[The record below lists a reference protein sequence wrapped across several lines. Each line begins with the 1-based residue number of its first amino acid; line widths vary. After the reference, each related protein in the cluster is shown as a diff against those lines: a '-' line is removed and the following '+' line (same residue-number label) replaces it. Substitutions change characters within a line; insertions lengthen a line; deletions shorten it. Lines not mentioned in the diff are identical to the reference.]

1 MMVSATV
8 IPHRPAIYT
17 TLSTTDEMRALLVPI
32 KGDNKESYKY
42 KDNWFDLLA
51 IHYLTKAIQATTGTS
66 NKKQGYEGL
75 VEAAVMISKK
85 HGTKAQQNLVIQTL
99 QKAFPVAILT
109 MASELSY
116 KDFIASVHVYKRI
129 LCSFHYI
136 VLPMAN
142 WPLRARSGNQKSK
155 GKQRK
160 MWYTSLNAGT
170 LLLFLE
176 STNCVGMCTNLCKIP
191 CQSFIQDSLGM
202 PVYMNPSIFLINS
215 FSIITSYMGNHLGNK
230 TKEPRSTKGVLNA
243 SRRGAY
249 VPGVLHA
256 MSKLDLIG
264 HSCAIHPFNLASEK
278 KHSIPSL
285 LFKWLL
291 QGRPFPN
298 EVDRTPVTS
307 NLIPHH
313 KKCENFED
321 MSCEMIFG
329 QQAPIDDPSLK
340 QPCYRK
346 SCIAKQTHGVN
357 CS

>member
-1 MMVSATV
+1 MKASHLGDGGTKCLPRRGSESGNRRASRKPMMVSATV
-8 IPHRPAIYT
+8 IPHSPAIYT
-17 TLSTTDEMRALLVPI
+17 TLSTADEMRALLVPI

-109 MASELSY
+109 MIKILLPPSTFTREFFAAFTTLFFPWLIGPCEVRESE
-116 KDFIASVHVYKRI
+116 V
-129 LCSFHYI
+129 
-136 VLPMAN
+136 
-142 WPLRARSGNQKSK
+142 K
-155 GKQRK
+155 GKTEKNVVYIPKCR
-160 MWYTSLNAGT
+160 
-170 LLLFLE
+170 FLE

-202 PVYMNPSIFLINS
+202 PVYMNP
-215 FSIITSYMGNHLGNK
+215 
-230 TKEPRSTKGVLNA
+230 
-243 SRRGAY
+243 
-249 VPGVLHA
+249 
-256 MSKLDLIG
+256 
-264 HSCAIHPFNLASEK
+264 
-278 KHSIPSL
+278 
-285 LFKWLL
+285 
-291 QGRPFPN
+291 
-298 EVDRTPVTS
+298 
-307 NLIPHH
+307 
-313 KKCENFED
+313 NFED

>member
-1 MMVSATV
+1 MKASHLGDGGTKCLPRRGSESGNRRASRKPMMVSATV
-8 IPHRPAIYT
+8 IPHSPAIYT
-17 TLSTTDEMRALLVPI
+17 TLSTADEMRALLVPI

-142 WPLRARSGNQKSK
+142 WPLRGPQ
-155 GKQRK
+155 
-160 MWYTSLNAGT
+160 
-170 LLLFLE
+170 
-176 STNCVGMCTNLCKIP
+176 
-191 CQSFIQDSLGM
+191 
-202 PVYMNPSIFLINS
+202 
-215 FSIITSYMGNHLGNK
+215 GNHLGNK

-307 NLIPHH
+307 NLIPQHS
-313 KKCENFED
+313 KADTWSELLLVDDDTYQRDFKAISKARLSRQRLTLNT
-321 MSCEMIFG
+321 G
-329 QQAPIDDPSLK
+329 KVLQAKFDYYNRNKAGSKPS
-340 QPCYRK
+340 
-346 SCIAKQTHGVN
+346 I
-357 CS
+357 